1 MKFPVLE
8 MFVSIQGE
16 GRFTGSPS
24 LFIRLGGC
32 NLRCVFG
39 CSRCDTPYSSFELE
53 KPICSTVEEAQQ
65 MAGELLAKNKNVKHI
80 VITGGEPLLYKNAL
94 QKFLSNGLGEYVIT
108 IETNGT
114 LEAISPFED
123 DNTTVVAIDLWSVSP
138 KLSTSVDKELRYLSE
153 EQRDRHDK
161 TRINIKNLS
170 SYWRSMRS
178 AWLNYDMQPD
188 LQFKFVY
195 SGEESVIEI
204 KEIIDKLSD
213 EISTSRSEINKKVM
227 LMPEGTT
234 NEQLTKISQE
244 CAEVCIREGWTFCD
258 RLHIRIW
265 GDKRGV

>member
-16 GRFTGSPS
+16 GRFTGAPS

-53 KPICSTVEEAQQ
+53 KPICNTVTDARQ

-108 IETNGT
+108 VETNGT
-114 LEAISPFED
+114 LEAIFPFED
-123 DNTTVVAIDLWSVSP
+123 NDSAGVAIDLWSVSP
-138 KLSTSVDKELRYLSE
+138 KLSTSVDKELKYLTE
-153 EQRDRHDK
+153 EQRDHHDK
-161 TRINIKNLS
+161 IRINVKNLG
-170 SYWRSMRS
+170 SYWHSMKS
-178 AWLNYDMQPD
+178 AWYDYEMQTD

-195 SGEESVIEI
+195 SGEESVVEI
-204 KEIIDKLSD
+204 KDIIDKLSD
-213 EISTSRSEINKKVM
+213 EIGVPPSKINKKIM